1 MSKRDLSN
9 FIDQSNWTASI
20 FGGTVYDIDNLTQ
33 SDVDELCA
41 KINNQLSPEN
51 LTCDGEASPTMVRNK
66 YNMLA
71 GSLKQLHG
79 MGFTVTVEEL

>member
-9 FIDQSNWTASI
+9 FIDQTNWTASI
-20 FGGTVYDIDNLTQ
+20 FGGPTYDINNLTQ
-33 SDVDELCA
+33 SDVDLLCA

-51 LTCDGEASPTMVRNK
+51 LTCDGEASPAMVQAK
-66 YNMLA
+66 FNMLA
-71 GSLKQLHG
+71 GAIKHLHT

>member
-9 FIDQSNWTASI
+9 FIDQTNWTASI
-20 FGGTVYDIDNLTQ
+20 FGGTVYDINNLTQ

-71 GSLKQLHG
+71 GSLKQLHT